1 MFFQSMQYLYI
12 EEKEREKEKMVV
24 KTQGN
29 RLSMKE
35 RQPGQFEYRVIDVG
49 AESFLVLVLGFGF
62 RGKTM

>member
-1 MFFQSMQYLYI
+1 
-12 EEKEREKEKMVV
+12 MVV

-35 RQPGQFEYRVIDVG
+35 RQLGQFEYRVTDVG

>member
-1 MFFQSMQYLYI
+1 
-12 EEKEREKEKMVV
+12 MVV

-35 RQPGQFEYRVIDVG
+35 RQPGQFEYRVTDVG
-49 AESFLVLVLGFGF
+49 AESFLVLVLVLGFGF